1 MCCILSI
8 VALFAPV
15 LKLRN
20 YTTFSNSNK
29 HMAEEKQEGQKTVVS
44 FVVGLLIGGLLVWAF
59 SGPTSEAPTSND
71 GDDTKT
77 EETTKTDDE
86 SMEGT
91 DDSTVTE
98 AAPEAEVKPT
108 LSVGDGK
115 IVVNDQPASSA
126 IMLESAT
133 YPVSEGWVG
142 VRTYENDQLGYILG
156 VVRFSEEQGLVPNQ
170 IVLQRPTTAGKQY
183 AVVVYKENGDL
194 EFNLAKDV
202 QIDTIFATFTA
213 K

>member
-1 MCCILSI
+1 
-8 VALFAPV
+8 
-15 LKLRN
+15 
-20 YTTFSNSNK
+20 
-29 HMAEEKQEGQKTVVS
+29 MADEKQEGQKTVVS

-59 SGPTSEAPTSND
+59 SGPA
-71 GDDTKT
+71 DDSKKADKTDDVKT
-77 EETTKTDDE
+77 EEAAEMD
-86 SMEGT
+86 
-91 DDSTVTE
+91 DDSAETSSESEASEVATE
-98 AAPEAEVKPT
+98 EVAKPT
-108 LSVGDGK
+108 LSVGEGK

-142 VRTYENDQLGYILG
+142 VRTYENGQLGYILG

-170 IVLQRPTTAGKQY
+170 IVLQRPTTAGKEY

-194 EFNLAKDV
+194 DFNLAEDV
-202 QIDTIFATFTA
+202 QIDSVFATFTA

>member
-1 MCCILSI
+1 
-8 VALFAPV
+8 
-15 LKLRN
+15 
-20 YTTFSNSNK
+20 
-29 HMAEEKQEGQKTVVS
+29 MAEEKQEGQKTVVS

-77 EETTKTDDE
+77 EETKKTDE
-86 SMEGT
+86 EANKGT

-98 AAPEAEVKPT
+98 AAPEAEAKPT